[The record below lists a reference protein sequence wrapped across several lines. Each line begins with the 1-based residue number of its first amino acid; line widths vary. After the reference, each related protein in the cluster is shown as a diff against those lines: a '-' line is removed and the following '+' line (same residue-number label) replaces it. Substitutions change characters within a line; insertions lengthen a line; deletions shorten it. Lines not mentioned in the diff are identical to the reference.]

1 VDAKEDWQ
9 TSPTSTEGWEP
20 RLAELYAF
28 WLALPR
34 AGKRLPPRNA
44 FDPFE
49 VPRML
54 GSMWMLD
61 IEREPRRFRYRL
73 FGTHIAS
80 AIGQDVTGQYLDR
93 LPMSETHRATLFKRM
108 EVSATGGLA
117 TRMRTA
123 PIIRHAENWSEIET
137 LILPFAADGES
148 PDILLIGSIFYR
160 LDGSVF

>member
-1 VDAKEDWQ
+1 MNAKDDWQ

-20 RLAELYAF
+20 RLAELYGL

-34 AGKRLPPRNA
+34 AGKRLPPRAA

-49 VPRML
+49 VPKML

-80 AIGQDVTGQYLDR
+80 AVGEDLTGRHLDQV
-93 LPMSETHRATLFKRM
+93 PMAEAQRADLFRRI
-108 EVSATGGLA
+108 EVSATDGLA
-117 TRMRTA
+117 TRARTS
-123 PIIRHAENWSEIET
+123 PIIRHAEKWSEVES
-137 LILPFAADGES
+137 LVLPFAADGET
-148 PDILLIGSIFYR
+148 PDILLVGSAFFR